1 MTAEDNTSNDLR
13 FLVLAPTA
21 KDAQI
26 TAGILRDA
34 GVSCDICHSINE
46 VCYEIER
53 GAGAALITEEALV
66 ADRENCLSRMI
77 EKQPTW
83 SDFPLILLTPA
94 REPTIEIRRKMDL
107 LQHMTLIRRP
117 VQVVELLSAIR
128 AVLRDRIRQYQVRD
142 HLAKSERQAQELII
156 ERDKAQAA
164 SRAKS
169 EFLANMSHEIRTPM
183 NAIFGLSQI
192 LSASRPLTPKQQQYI
207 TTLQTS
213 AESMLTLINDL
224 LDISKIE
231 ASSVELESIAFSL
244 PQLIQDVSS
253 IVSVQARLKNLD
265 VAVEGNLPPDAVYF
279 GDPTRLK
286 QVIANLGS
294 NAVKFTERGGIRI
307 VVMAAPAAKDLHRIT
322 VAVEDTG
329 IGIAPEQM
337 ESIFHKFVQ
346 ADNSI
351 TRKYGGSGLGLSISK
366 KLIELMGGDIRVT
379 SAVGKGSIF
388 TVSLSLKAG
397 STADLDAGRADFAGA
412 PTLASRGKILL
423 VEDNGPN
430 VLVAGTFL
438 ESFGYSY
445 DVASNGHA
453 ALAQIEETIYDAI
466 LMDVQM
472 PKMNG
477 WQTTAVIRAREKMAQ
492 VDRIPIIGMTAHAL
506 AGDREKCLESGMDD
520 YICKPFDGKELQQ
533 KLRSLIG

>member
-1 MTAEDNTSNDLR
+1 MTVETAQGNDLR

-34 GVSCDICHSINE
+34 GVDCDICHSMAE
-46 VCYEIER
+46 VCYEITK
-53 GAGAALITEEALV
+53 GAGAALITEEALFS
-66 ADRENCLSRMI
+66 DRENHLGQLI
-77 EKQPTW
+77 DQQPAW

-94 REPTIEIRRKMDL
+94 REPTQEMRRKMDL

-117 VQVVELLSAIR
+117 VQVLELLSAIR

-142 HLAKSERQAQELII
+142 YLKKSERQAQELTI

-164 SRAKS
+164 NRAKS

-192 LSASRPLTPKQQQYI
+192 LSASRPLTPKQLQYI
-207 TTLQTS
+207 ETLQTS

-231 ASSVELESIAFSL
+231 ASSVELENIPFNLS
-244 PQLIQDVSS
+244 QLIQDVAS
-253 IVSVQARLKNLD
+253 IVSVQARMKDLE
-265 VAVEGNLPPDAVYF
+265 VVVEDHLPQGAIYS

-286 QVIANLGS
+286 QVIANLGG
-294 NAVKFTERGGIRI
+294 NAVKFTDRGLIRI
-307 VVMAAPAAKDLHRIT
+307 IAHAVPTANGTSRVSIA
-322 VAVEDTG
+322 VADTG
-329 IGIAPEQM
+329 IGIAPGQM

-366 KLIELMGGDIRVT
+366 KLVELMDGDILVEST
-379 SAVGKGSIF
+379 QDKGSTF
-388 TVSLSLKAG
+388 TVRVDLKH
-397 STADLDAGRADFAGA
+397 GRAPDMLQHTTEVFKGPGDTALG
-412 PTLASRGKILL
+412 RILL
-423 VEDNGPN
+423 VEDNYPN

-438 ESFGYSY
+438 ENFGYSY
-445 DVASNGHA
+445 DVAPNGQA
-453 ALAQIEETIYDAI
+453 ALSQVEKEKYDAI

-477 WQTTAVIRAREKMAQ
+477 WETTSAIREREKNGNRPRM
-492 VDRIPIIGMTAHAL
+492 PIIGMTAHAL
-506 AGDREKCLESGMDD
+506 NGDREKCLESGMDD
-520 YICKPFDGKELQQ
+520 YICKPFDGKELQS
-533 KLRSLIG
+533 KLRLLLS